1 MAETSTKPYM
11 IRALHEW
18 CTDNGYTPHIVVKV
32 DANTMVPHAH
42 IRDGQITLNI
52 GSLAT
57 NRLVIGNDVIEFQAR
72 FSGVTEN
79 IYVPVGAVTAVYA
92 RETGAGMGFEVEAG
106 DAQNISTSDFAGG
119 VPKPA
124 PIKPTASSASE
135 TPLQPTEPD
144 PKRPKLTIV
153 K

>member
-18 CTDNGYTPHIVVKV
+18 CTDNGYTPQITVQV
-32 DANTMVPHAH
+32 DANTMVPPAH
-42 IRDGQITLNI
+42 IRNGQITLNI

-57 NRLVIGNDVIEFQAR
+57 NRLVIGNDSIEFQAR

-79 IYVPVGAVTAVYA
+79 LYVPIGAVIAIYA
-92 RETGAGMGFEVEAG
+92 RETGAGMGFEVETGTPGNATTNG
-106 DAQNISTSDFAGG
+106 FGGGAQSAQPQQNESVAAKS
-119 VPKPA
+119 
-124 PIKPTASSASE
+124 PTE
-135 TPLQPTEPD
+135 PTEPD

>member
-11 IRALHEW
+11 IRAMHEW
-18 CTDNGYTPHIVVKV
+18 CTDNGFTPHIVVKV

-42 IRDGQITLNI
+42 IRNGQITLNI

-57 NRLVIGNDVIEFQAR
+57 NRLVIGNEVIEFQAR

-79 IYVPVGAVTAVYA
+79 IYVPVSQVTAVYA
-92 RETGAGMGFEVEAG
+92 RETGAGMGFEVEEG
-106 DAQNISTSDFAGG
+106 DAQNISTASFAAGLE
-119 VPKPA
+119 KA
-124 PIKPTASSASE
+124 ATSSAE
-135 TPLQPTEPD
+135 TTGTQAPESPTEPD